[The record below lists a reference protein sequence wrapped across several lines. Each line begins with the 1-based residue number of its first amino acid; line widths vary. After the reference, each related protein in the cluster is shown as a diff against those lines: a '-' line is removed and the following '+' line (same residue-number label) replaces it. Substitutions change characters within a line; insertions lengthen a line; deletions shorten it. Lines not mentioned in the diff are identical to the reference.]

1 MTTDETKG
9 SWKRCTNFS
18 ASGHV
23 MNTDETKATTA
34 DTTQTPAVSAGE
46 TAQGDSVVAPLS
58 AGGPLPGVSAGA
70 TAQGTGPPP
79 RGRARVAFV
88 GLAAAVLV
96 LGVVI
101 YAGIRSR
108 VTANATLTRATEQAA
123 IPTVDVVYPKADA
136 PTQEIVLPGNTQ
148 AFISAPIYARTS
160 GYLKRWYFD
169 IGAHVK
175 QGQLLAEIDSP
186 EVDQQLDQARADLKT
201 AQANLA
207 TAKISADRWQ
217 SLLKTNSVSK
227 QETDQFV
234 GNYRALQAT
243 VDSNAANV
251 RRLEQLVS
259 YEKVY
264 APFDGVITV
273 RNTDIGAL
281 IDANANAPGKELFDL
296 AAIHKLRLYV
306 AIPEV
311 YAGAA
316 QPGLTVTLSLDA
328 FPGEVF
334 HGTIVRNANSITQL
348 SRTLLTEIDIDN
360 ANDKL
365 MPGAY
370 ASVRLTLPAQVHSVT
385 IPSNTL
391 IFQKEGL
398 QVGVVRNGQA
408 ELVPITIGRDYG
420 STLEVVTGLQPTDQV
435 IANPSDSLISG
446 TPVRIKAQPNNQPK
460 PQPAGGSAQ

>member
-1 MTTDETKG
+1 MTTDETPAM
-9 SWKRCTNFS
+9 STN
-18 ASGHV
+18 
-23 MNTDETKATTA
+23 ETH
-34 DTTQTPAVSAGE
+34 
-46 TAQGDSVVAPLS
+46 
-58 AGGPLPGVSAGA
+58 A
-70 TAQGTGPPP
+70 TAAETTKTPDVPSVETPQGGGRPPHGLS
-79 RGRARVAFV
+79 RMAFL
-88 GLAAAVLV
+88 GLAAAAIA

-101 YAGIRSR
+101 YAGIRTR
-108 VTANATLTRATEQAA
+108 TAAEANLTRATAQAA
-123 IPTVDVVYPKADA
+123 IPTVDVVYPTAGA

-169 IGAHVK
+169 IGAQVK
-175 QGQLLAEIDSP
+175 QGQLLAEIESP

-227 QETDQFV
+227 QETDTFV
-234 GNYRALQAT
+234 GNYRAMQAT

-264 APFDGVITV
+264 APFDGVITA

-281 IDANANAPGKELFDL
+281 IDAGANAPGKELFDL

-311 YAGAA
+311 YARAA
-316 QPGLTVTLSLDA
+316 QPGATATLRLDA

-334 HGTIVRNANSITQL
+334 HGTLVRNANSIDL
-348 SRTLLTEIDIDN
+348 AARTLLTEIDVSVHEMSLESKWREAMVFGWKGSSVHGRNLGTSAQSSYGVPGEEDPHGGTRCRDEYSGRN
-360 ANDKL
+360 AGA
-365 MPGAY
+365 PGA
-370 ASVRLTLPAQVHSVT
+370 
-385 IPSNTL
+385 
-391 IFQKEGL
+391 
-398 QVGVVRNGQA
+398 A
-408 ELVPITIGRDYG
+408 EIC
-420 STLEVVTGLQPTDQV
+420 
-435 IANPSDSLISG
+435 SG
-446 TPVRIKAQPNNQPK
+446 EC
-460 PQPAGGSAQ
+460 

>member
-1 MTTDETKG
+1 MTTDETPAM
-9 SWKRCTNFS
+9 STN
-18 ASGHV
+18 
-23 MNTDETKATTA
+23 ETHTTA
-34 DTTQTPAVSAGE
+34 AETTKTPDVPSVDTAKGE
-46 TAQGDSVVAPLS
+46 GRPQ
-58 AGGPLPGVSAGA
+58 
-70 TAQGTGPPP
+70 
-79 RGRARVAFV
+79 RGLGRMALLL
-88 GLAAAVLV
+88 LAAAAIA
-96 LGVVI
+96 LGVAI
-101 YAGIRSR
+101 YVGIRTR
-108 VTANATLTRATEQAA
+108 TDAEANLTRATAQAA
-123 IPTVDVVYPKADA
+123 IPTVDVVYPTAGA

-148 AFISAPIYARTS
+148 AFTSAPIYARTS

-169 IGAHVK
+169 IGAYVK
-175 QGQLLAEIDSP
+175 QGQLLAEIESP

-234 GNYRALQAT
+234 GNYRAMQAT

-264 APFDGVITV
+264 APFDGVITA

-281 IDANANAPGKELFDL
+281 IDAGANAPGKELFDL

-311 YAGAA
+311 YARAA
-316 QPGLTVTLSLDA
+316 QPGATATLRLDA

-334 HGTIVRNANSITQL
+334 HGTLVRNANSIDL
-348 SRTLLTEIDIDN
+348 AARTLLAEIDVDN
-360 ANDKL
+360 PNGHL
-365 MPGAY
+365 LPGAY
-370 ASVRLTLPAQVHSVT
+370 VMVHLNLTLPDQVRSVT
-385 IPSNTL
+385 VPANTL
-391 IFQKEGL
+391 IFQSKGL
-398 QVGVVRNGQA
+398 QVAVVRNGQA

-420 STLEVVTGLQPTDQV
+420 STVEVVTGLQPTDQV
-435 IANPSDSLISG
+435 IANPSDSLTAG
-446 TPVRIKAQPNNQPK
+446 TPVRIKAQQNNQPNT
-460 PQPAGGSAQ
+460 QPAGGSAR

>member
-1 MTTDETKG
+1 MYHLNRKAITNPCMRKKGTHTMATDEIPVM
-9 SWKRCTNFS
+9 STN
-18 ASGHV
+18 
-23 MNTDETKATTA
+23 ETHTTA
-34 DTTQTPAVSAGE
+34 AETTKTPDVPSVD
-46 TAQGDSVVAPLS
+46 TAQGD
-58 AGGPLPGVSAGA
+58 GR
-70 TAQGTGPPP
+70 PP
-79 RGRARVAFV
+79 RGLGRVAFL
-88 GLAAAVLV
+88 GLAAVAIA
-96 LGVVI
+96 LGVMI

-108 VTANATLTRATEQAA
+108 TAAEANLTLATAQAA
-123 IPTVDVVYPKADA
+123 IPTVDVVSPKAGA
-136 PTQEIVLPGNTQ
+136 PTQELVLPGDMQPFT
-148 AFISAPIYARTS
+148 AAPIYARTS

-169 IGAHVK
+169 IGARVK
-175 QGQLLAEIDSP
+175 QGQLLAEIETP
-186 EVDQQLDQARADLKT
+186 ELDQQLDQARADLKT

-217 SLLKTNSVSK
+217 NLLKTNSVSK

-348 SRTLLTEIDIDN
+348 SRTLLTEIDVDN

-365 MPGAY
+365 MPGSY
-370 ASVRLTLPAQVHSVT
+370 TSVHLTLPAQVHSVT

-391 IFQKEGL
+391 IFQKAGL
-398 QVGVVRNGQA
+398 QVGVVRNGKA
-408 ELVPITIGRDYG
+408 ELVPITVGRDYG

-435 IANPSDSLISG
+435 IANPSDSLIAG
-446 TPVRIKAQPNNQPK
+446 TPVRIKAQPNNQSK

>member
-1 MTTDETKG
+1 MTTDETPAM
-9 SWKRCTNFS
+9 STNETHTTS
-18 ASGHV
+18 A
-23 MNTDETKATTA
+23 ETTK
-34 DTTQTPAVSAGE
+34 TPDVPSAE
-46 TAQGDSVVAPLS
+46 TAQGEGRP
-58 AGGPLPGVSAGA
+58 
-70 TAQGTGPPP
+70 Q
-79 RGRARVAFV
+79 RGLGRMAFL
-88 GLAAAVLV
+88 GLAAAAIA

-101 YAGIRSR
+101 YAGIRTR
-108 VTANATLTRATEQAA
+108 TAAEANLTRATAQAA
-123 IPTVDVVYPKADA
+123 IPTVDVVSPTAGA
-136 PTQEIVLPGNTQ
+136 PTQELVLPGDMQ
-148 AFISAPIYARTS
+148 AFTAAPIYARTS

-169 IGAHVK
+169 IGARVK
-175 QGQLLAEIDSP
+175 QGQLLAEIETP
-186 EVDQQLDQARADLKT
+186 ELDQQLDQARADLKT

-227 QETDQFV
+227 QETDTFV

-316 QPGLTVTLSLDA
+316 QPGLTVTLRLDA

-334 HGTIVRNANSITQL
+334 HGTLVRNANAITQL
-348 SRTLLTEIDIDN
+348 SRTLLTEIDVDN
-360 ANDKL
+360 TNGKL

-370 ASVRLTLPAQVHSVT
+370 ASVHLTLPAQVHSVT

-435 IANPSDSLISG
+435 IANPSDSLIAG

>member
-1 MTTDETKG
+1 MTNDETPAM
-9 SWKRCTNFS
+9 TN
-18 ASGHV
+18 
-23 MNTDETKATTA
+23 DETKATAAETEATA
-34 DTTQTPAVSAGE
+34 AETTKTPNVPSVD
-46 TAQGDSVVAPLS
+46 TAQGD
-58 AGGPLPGVSAGA
+58 GR
-70 TAQGTGPPP
+70 PP
-79 RGRARVAFV
+79 RGLGRMAFL
-88 GLAAAVLV
+88 GLAAVAIA

-101 YAGIRSR
+101 YLGIRTR
-108 VTANATLTRATEQAA
+108 TAAEANLKRATAQAA
-123 IPTVDVVYPKADA
+123 IPTVDVVSPKAGA
-136 PTQEIVLPGNTQ
+136 PNLEIVLPGDMQPFTY
-148 AFISAPIYARTS
+148 APIYARTS
-160 GYLKRWYFD
+160 GYVKRWYFD
-169 IGAHVK
+169 IGARVK
-175 QGQLLAEIDSP
+175 QGQLLAEIETP
-186 EVDQQLDQARADLKT
+186 ELDQQLDQARADLKT

-217 SLLKTNSVSK
+217 FLLKTNSVSK
-227 QETDQFV
+227 QETDVFV
-234 GNYRALQAT
+234 GNYRAMQAT

-316 QPGLTVTLSLDA
+316 QPGLTVTLRLDA

-348 SRTLLTEIDIDN
+348 SRTLLTEIDVDN
-360 ANDKL
+360 ANGKL

-370 ASVRLTLPAQVHSVT
+370 TSVHLILPAQVQSVT

-391 IFQKEGL
+391 IFQKGGL

-420 STLEVVTGLQPTDQV
+420 STLEVVTGLQSTDQV
-435 IANPSDSLISG
+435 IANPSDSLIAG
-446 TPVRIKAQPNNQPK
+446 TPVRIKAQPNNQSK